1 MSNFAIWKSYKQD
14 MNRTKTVLFALLSII
29 AFASCSNSET
39 YADQKNKECAAIN
52 RYIINQKIKVIREK
66 QFFAQDSTT
75 DVSKNE
81 FVLFESNGVY
91 MQIIRKGTGK
101 KLNPDKD
108 GAVVL
113 CRFNEYN
120 LLESDSTMILTN
132 IFQYVWME
140 DKMNVTSTSG
150 TYSAS
155 FVKGSSLMYT
165 TYGEAVPSGWLVP
178 MPYINLGGLNEDG
191 VAKVK
196 LIVPHSEGQQNA
208 SSNVYPC
215 LYELSYQRGR

>member
-1 MSNFAIWKSYKQD
+1 MLLKNHTNHD
-14 MNRTKTVLFALLSII
+14 MNKTKILFFALLSII
-29 AFASCSNSET
+29 AFASCSDNET
-39 YADQKNKECAAIN
+39 YADQKNKERAAIN
-52 RYIINQKIKVIREK
+52 RYIINQKIKVLTEEE
-66 QFFAQDSTT
+66 FFAKDSTT
-75 DVSKNE
+75 DVSKHE

-91 MQIIRKGTGK
+91 MQIIRKGIGK
-101 KLNPDKD
+101 KLNPEKD
-108 GAVVL
+108 RATVL

-120 LLESDSTMILTN
+120 LLESDSTMILTT
-132 IFQYVWME
+132 IFQYIWME

-150 TYSAS
+150 TYAAS

-178 MPYINLGGLNEDG
+178 LPYINLGGLNKEG

-196 LIVPHSEGQQNA
+196 LIVPHTEGQKNA

-215 LYELSYQRGR
+215 LYELEYQRSSR

>member
-1 MSNFAIWKSYKQD
+1 
-14 MNRTKTVLFALLSII
+14 MNKIKIVLFALISIVV
-29 AFASCSNSET
+29 FASCSDNET
-39 YADQKNKECAAIN
+39 YADQKNKERAAIK
-52 RYIINQKIKVIREK
+52 RYITDQKINVITED

-75 DVSKNE
+75 DLSKNE
-81 FVLFESNGVY
+81 YVLFESNGVY
-91 MQIIRKGTGK
+91 MQIIRKGAGK

-108 GAVVL
+108 AAIVL

-132 IFQYVWME
+132 IFQYIWME

-155 FVKGSSLMYT
+155 FIKGSSLMYT
-165 TYGEAVPSGWLVP
+165 TYGEAAVPSGWLVP
-178 MPYINLGGLNEDG
+178 LPYINLGGLNEEG

-196 LIVPHSEGQQNA
+196 LIVPHTEGQKNA
-208 SSNVYPC
+208 TSNVYPC
-215 LYELSYQRGR
+215 LYELTYQRK

>member
-1 MSNFAIWKSYKQD
+1 
-14 MNRTKTVLFALLSII
+14 MNTLKTVLFALIGIMAL
-29 AFASCSNSET
+29 ASCSDNET
-39 YADQKNKECAAIN
+39 YADQKNKERAAIK
-52 RYIINQKIKVIREK
+52 RYIADQNISVITEE

-91 MQIIRKGTGK
+91 MQIIRKGPGK

-108 GAVVL
+108 RATVL

-132 IFQYVWME
+132 IYQYVWLE

-165 TYGEAVPSGWLVP
+165 TYGEAAVPSGWLVP
-178 MPYINLGGLNEDG
+178 MPYINLGGLSEDG

-196 LIVPHSEGQQNA
+196 LIVPHTEGQKNA
-208 SSNVYPC
+208 TSNVYPC
-215 LYELSYQRGR
+215 LYEITYQRGS

>member
-1 MSNFAIWKSYKQD
+1 
-14 MNRTKTVLFALLSII
+14 
-29 AFASCSNSET
+29 
-39 YADQKNKECAAIN
+39 
-52 RYIINQKIKVIREK
+52 
-66 QFFAQDSTT
+66 
-75 DVSKNE
+75 
-81 FVLFESNGVY
+81 
-91 MQIIRKGTGK
+91 MQIIRKGIGK

-108 GAVVL
+108 RATVL

-132 IFQYVWME
+132 IFQYIWME
-140 DKMNVTSTSG
+140 DKMNVTSTSA

-155 FVKGSSLMYT
+155 FVKGSSLIYT

-178 MPYINLGGLNEDG
+178 LPYINLGGLNEEG

-196 LIVPHSEGQQNA
+196 LIVPHTEGQKKA

-215 LYELSYQRGR
+215 LYELEYQRSSR

>member
-1 MSNFAIWKSYKQD
+1 
-14 MNRTKTVLFALLSII
+14 MNKTKWVLFALLSII
-29 AFASCSNSET
+29 VFASCSNTET
-39 YADQKNKECAAIN
+39 YADQKNKERAAIK
-52 RYIINQKIKVIREK
+52 RYIANKNIKVIDEE

-81 FVLFESNGVY
+81 FVLFESSGVY
-91 MQIIRKGTGK
+91 MQIIRKGNGE
-101 KLNPDKD
+101 KLKPEKD
-108 GAVVL
+108 GAIVL

-120 LLESDSTMILTN
+120 LLESDSTLILTN
-132 IFQYVWME
+132 ILQYVWLA
-140 DKMNVTSTSG
+140 DKMSVTSTSG

-155 FVKGSSLMYT
+155 FIKGSSLMYT

-178 MPYINLGGLNEDG
+178 MPYINLGGLSEEG

-196 LIVPHSEGQQNA
+196 LIVPHTEGQQTA

-215 LYELSYQRGR
+215 LYELTYQRGR